1 MIELIFQEIRHIFQA
16 QKCIFLLSVLAFTC
30 ACIGINASLS
40 NCLIAAQENT
50 AAEISYGDKATYK
63 IEMDG
68 DSDTFNRVFG
78 NPQSG
83 AVKSLFDALK
93 QSPEF
98 TYRYT
103 IENLVDFF
111 DPDDASFGADDFPA
125 FKEMFRVG
133 YEDGSTMYYDDYLA
147 LKAIYADSHFCSDYG
162 VTIESGRAFEPADF
176 LVSDPETIV
185 LPVLLGAEYS
195 DLYAI
200 GDRIEN
206 AHLGTIQKLTL
217 EVVGF
222 LKEGSYFYDNNTM
235 KIMLDRYM
243 ILPNV
248 ETAYDGLQSDGSY
261 DDFTHAAYDSLKILN
276 TRLICDAA
284 NADRAASAAK
294 KIFTE
299 NGFSE
304 LRLNAESENFGN
316 FLESTRESAKLSI
329 VITGFMILMISIII
343 CIQTYYRII
352 QNRKKYSILMLNGI
366 THIQLALL
374 IVTETLLIFIF
385 AAVLFFILKYLLRN
399 VQTLDFGLSRYS
411 VICIAA
417 IEAILLVLIGFYGI
431 RKVQQV
437 DMSSVLR
444 EHE

>member
-162 VTIESGRAFEPADF
+162 VTIESGRAFDPADF

-217 EVVGF
+217 EVF
-222 LKEGSYFYDNNTM
+222 LRQP
-235 KIMLDRYM
+235 L
-243 ILPNV
+243 
-248 ETAYDGLQSDGSY
+248 
-261 DDFTHAAYDSLKILN
+261 
-276 TRLICDAA
+276 
-284 NADRAASAAK
+284 
-294 KIFTE
+294 
-299 NGFSE
+299 
-304 LRLNAESENFGN
+304 
-316 FLESTRESAKLSI
+316 
-329 VITGFMILMISIII
+329 
-343 CIQTYYRII
+343 
-352 QNRKKYSILMLNGI
+352 
-366 THIQLALL
+366 
-374 IVTETLLIFIF
+374 
-385 AAVLFFILKYLLRN
+385 
-399 VQTLDFGLSRYS
+399 
-411 VICIAA
+411 
-417 IEAILLVLIGFYGI
+417 
-431 RKVQQV
+431 
-437 DMSSVLR
+437 
-444 EHE
+444 